1 MGKGNDEPL
10 KEQFQTIISD
20 LSILT
25 SKKMMLLTLSRYVP
39 NKTILL
45 QL

>member
-25 SKKMMLLTLSRYVP
+25 NKKMMQLTLFRYVP
-39 NKTILL
+39 NKTIL
-45 QL
+45 